1 MAAVDLNDIR
11 ATVESRLANELSNS
25 PAIPV
30 VFHNMAYEPTPNSS
44 WVQCL
49 TSFGASEYLS
59 QGLASVSG
67 FLDDEGINRVV
78 GIVVFNIFTPIGAGP
93 GANYVIGK
101 RIRDLYNRIIV
112 SEVYFDAAIGPE
124 VLASP
129 SPEGYFQ
136 TQVRVTFESIEEL

>member
-1 MAAVDLNDIR
+1 MAAADLNAIR
-11 ATVESRLANELSNS
+11 ATIEGRLATELANS

-59 QGLASVSG
+59 QGLTINSQ
-67 FLDDEGINRVV
+67 NRVV
-78 GIVVFNIFTPIGAGP
+78 GLLVINIFSGKGVGP

-101 RIRDLYNRIIV
+101 RIRDLYNRVIV
-112 SEVYFDAAIGPE
+112 SGVYFDAPTGPE
-124 VLASP
+124 ALVSP
-129 SPEGYFQ
+129 APEGYFQ

>member
-1 MAAVDLNDIR
+1 MAAADLNSIR
-11 ATVESRLANELSNS
+11 ATIEGRLATELASS

-49 TSFGASEYLS
+49 TTFGGNEYLG
-59 QGLASVSG
+59 QGSTTVG
-67 FLDDEGINRVV
+67 YNRIV
-78 GIVVFNIFTPIGAGP
+78 GLVLINIFSSKGVGP

-101 RIRDLYNRIIV
+101 RIRDLYNRVIV
-112 SEVYFDAAIGPE
+112 SGVFFDAPTGPE
-124 VLASP
+124 ALVSP
-129 SPEGYFQ
+129 NPEGYFQ